1 MPVAIA
7 DKPNPTN
14 LFLDTSLIKDG
25 TTQLDIK
32 NIHPTII
39 AIFIMFVL
47 VVRTGFEPVSTHHL
61 TECLCHQFSH

>member
-14 LFLDTSLIKDG
+14 RFLDTSLIKNG

-32 NIHPTII
+32 NTHPTII
-39 AIFIMFVL
+39 VISIMFVL
-47 VVRTGFEPVSTHHL
+47 VVRTRFERAISPASASVRYQLAT
-61 TECLCHQFSH
+61 

>member
-14 LFLDTSLIKDG
+14 RFLDTSLIKNG

-32 NIHPTII
+32 NTHPTII
-39 AIFIMFVL
+39 VISIIFVFSF
-47 VVRTGFEPVSTHHL
+47 VVRTGFEPVILSETSL
-61 TECLCHQFSH
+61 